1 MSEDIFDAIIVGAG
15 LAGSVAALVLA
26 REGAQVLVIERGNS
40 AGAKNVTGG
49 RIYAH
54 SLERIIPGFAQ
65 QAPVE
70 RVITHEKLSFM
81 TDRGAM
87 TVDYLNAESA
97 SPAEVSYSVLR
108 SRFDG
113 WLMDQ
118 AEAAGAQ
125 LIAGIRV
132 DNVVQRDG
140 KVVGVEADGEII
152 EGNVVILADGV
163 NSLLAEKL
171 GMAKRVDAAH
181 VAVGVKELI
190 ELPKAVIEDRFQLQG
205 NEGAACLFA
214 GSPTDGLMGGGFL
227 YTNESTLSLG
237 LVCGLHHLQE
247 AKKSVPQ
254 MLEDFKQHPAVA
266 PLIAGGK
273 LVEYAAHVV
282 PEAGMNMQ
290 PELVGDGVLIAGDAA
305 GMCLNLGFTIRGMD
319 LAVAAGEAAAKAV
332 LSARLRNDFSRQGLA
347 TYRQYLEDGPLRDMR
362 MYQRLPALLD
372 NPRMFTR
379 YPEMAVGIARDL
391 FTVDGSAPVPLRM
404 KILRHAKNVGF
415 INLMKDGLKGV
426 TAL

>member
-26 REGAQVLVIERGNS
+26 REGADVLVIERGNA

-54 SLERIIPGFAQ
+54 SLERIIPGFAKT
-65 QAPVE
+65 APVE
-70 RVITHEKLSFM
+70 RRITHEKLAFM
-81 TDRGAM
+81 TEKGAM
-87 TVDYLNAESA
+87 TMDYLNADEASA
-97 SPAEVSYSVLR
+97 LQVSYSVLR
-108 SRFDG
+108 SKFDA
-113 WLMDQ
+113 WLMAQ
-118 AEAAGAQ
+118 AEEAGAQ
-125 LIAGIRV
+125 LITGIRV

-140 KVVGVEADGEII
+140 KVVGVEADGDILEA
-152 EGNVVILADGV
+152 NVVILADGV

-171 GMAKRVDAAH
+171 GMAKRVDAAN

-190 ELPKAVIEDRFQLQG
+190 ELPKSVIEDRFQLQG

-227 YTNESTLSLG
+227 YTNEDTLSLG
-237 LVCGLHHLQE
+237 LVCGLHHLKD

-273 LVEYAAHVV
+273 MVEYSAHVV

-290 PELVGDGVLIAGDAA
+290 PELIGDGVLIAGDAA
-305 GMCLNLGFTIRGMD
+305 GMCMNLGFTIRGMD

-332 LSARLRNDFSRQGLA
+332 LSAKHNNDFSRNGLA
-347 TYRQYLEDGPLRDMR
+347 SYRQHLDNGPMRDMR
-362 MYQRLPALLD
+362 MYQRLPAFLD

-379 YPEMAVGIARDL
+379 YPEMVVGVARDL
-391 FTVDGSAPVPLRM
+391 FTIDGSAPVPMRK
-404 KILRHAKNVGF
+404 KILQHAKKVGF
-415 INLMKDGLKGV
+415 INLMKDGIKGV
-426 TAL
+426 TVL

>member
-26 REGAQVLVIERGNS
+26 REGADVLVIERGNS

-54 SLERIIPGFAQ
+54 SLERIIPGFADT
-65 QAPVE
+65 APVE
-70 RVITHEKLSFM
+70 RRITHEKLAFM
-81 TDRGAM
+81 TEKGAM
-87 TVDYLNAESA
+87 TMDYLNGEEAGA
-97 SPAEVSYSVLR
+97 SQVSYSVLR
-108 SRFDG
+108 SKFDA
-113 WLMDQ
+113 WLMAQ
-118 AEAAGAQ
+118 AEEAGAQ
-125 LIAGIRV
+125 LITGIRV

-140 KVVGVEADGEII
+140 KVVGVEADGDILEAK
-152 EGNVVILADGV
+152 VVILADGV

-171 GMAKRVDAAH
+171 GMAKRVDAAN

-190 ELPKAVIEDRFQLQG
+190 ELPKSVIEDRFQLQG

-227 YTNESTLSLG
+227 YTNEDTLSLG
-237 LVCGLHHLQE
+237 LVCGLHHLKD
-247 AKKSVPQ
+247 ARKSVPQ

-273 LVEYAAHVV
+273 MVEYSAHVV
-282 PEAGMNMQ
+282 PEAGINMQ
-290 PELVGDGVLIAGDAA
+290 PELIGDGVLIAGDAA
-305 GMCLNLGFTIRGMD
+305 GMCMNLGFTIRGMD

-332 LSARLRNDFSRQGLA
+332 LSAKQNNDFSRNGLA
-347 TYRQYLEDGPLRDMR
+347 SYRQHLDNGPMRDMR
-362 MYQRLPALLD
+362 MYQRLPAFLD

-379 YPEMAVGIARDL
+379 YPEMVVGVARDL
-391 FTVDGSAPVPLRM
+391 FTVDGSAPVPMRK
-404 KILRHAKNVGF
+404 KILQHAKKVGF
-415 INLMKDGLKGV
+415 INLMKDGIKGV
-426 TAL
+426 TVL

>member
-362 MYQRLPALLD
+362 MYQRLPVLLD

-391 FTVDGSAPVPLRM
+391 FTVDGSAPVPLCK

>member
-362 MYQRLPALLD
+362 MYQRLPVLLD

-391 FTVDGSAPVPLRM
+391 FTVDGSAPVPLRK

>member
-26 REGAQVLVIERGNS
+26 REGADVLVIERGNA

-54 SLERIIPGFAQ
+54 SLERIIPGFAET
-65 QAPVE
+65 APVE
-70 RVITHEKLSFM
+70 RRITHEKLAFM
-81 TDRGAM
+81 TEKGAM
-87 TVDYLNAESA
+87 TMDYLNADEASA
-97 SPAEVSYSVLR
+97 SQVSYSVLR
-108 SRFDG
+108 SKFDA
-113 WLMDQ
+113 WLMAQ
-118 AEAAGAQ
+118 AEEAGAQ
-125 LIAGIRV
+125 LITGIRV
-132 DNVVQRDG
+132 DNVVQRNG
-140 KVVGVEADGEII
+140 KVVGVEADGDILEA
-152 EGNVVILADGV
+152 NVVILADGV

-171 GMAKRVDAAH
+171 GMAKRVDAAN

-190 ELPKAVIEDRFQLQG
+190 ELPKSVIEDRFQLQG

-227 YTNESTLSLG
+227 YTNEDTLSLG
-237 LVCGLHHLQE
+237 LVCGLHHLKD

-254 MLEDFKQHPAVA
+254 MLEDFKQHPVVA

-273 LVEYAAHVV
+273 MVEYSAHVV

-290 PELVGDGVLIAGDAA
+290 PELIGDGVLIAGDAA
-305 GMCLNLGFTIRGMD
+305 GMCMNLGFTIRGMD

-332 LSARLRNDFSRQGLA
+332 LSAKHNNDFSRNGLA
-347 TYRQYLEDGPLRDMR
+347 SYRQHLDNGPMRDMR
-362 MYQRLPALLD
+362 MYQRLPAFLD

-379 YPEMAVGIARDL
+379 YPEMVVGVARDL
-391 FTVDGSAPVPLRM
+391 FTIDGSAPVPMRK
-404 KILRHAKNVGF
+404 KILQHAKKVGF
-415 INLMKDGLKGV
+415 INLMKDGIKGV
-426 TAL
+426 TVL